1 MVKYNENYV
10 ITRHIHREDSGEEHC
25 RHVYRIDGK
34 FLYNYYI
41 AQKESHG
48 SKSFGDF
55 IYNHSALNK
64 DLYDKAKIAKAVLEE
79 FYD

>member
-10 ITRHIHREDSGEEHC
+10 ITRHIHREDSGEESC
-25 RHVYRIDGK
+25 RHVYRVDGK

-41 AQKESHG
+41 SRNESNKFG
-48 SKSFGDF
+48 SFGNF

-64 DLYDKAKIAKAVLEE
+64 DLYDKARIANAVLEE